1 MVETAAWVYAGL
13 VALTCLFH
21 LAIIW
26 GAPWGRFTMGGR
38 WPRRLPVLARL
49 FSAASAMLLIVMA
62 LVVLT
67 RAGILQADLP
77 DWVIWTVAGFTLL
90 SVLAN
95 AATPSAPER
104 GVWLPVTLILLI
116 CIMIVLWY

>member
-26 GAPWGRFTMGGR
+26 GAPWGRYTMGGR
-38 WPRRLPVLARL
+38 WPGRLPVLARV
-49 FSAASAMLLIVMA
+49 FSALSAMLLVVMA

-67 RAGILQADLP
+67 RAGILQAELP
-77 DWVIWTVAGFTLL
+77 EWATWAVAGLTLL

-95 AATPSAPER
+95 AATRSPPER
-104 GVWLPVTLILLI
+104 RVWLPVTLILLI
-116 CIMIVLWY
+116 CIAIVLWS